1 MKKHIIILAI
11 LSLSFVFSLICYK
24 TFVYDYD
31 FSKAKIIYEE
41 EKKVAIFDYEFFN
54 VFVPNKNFKNLEEK
68 TVRIKKVENKA
79 EKIRLIFQEIK
90 KELDFKFY
98 ADNDKEK
105 KKELNYF
112 DSEIYIENIYL
123 DGNDLYLNFDEAF
136 KNNIKNQEQELLIIY
151 SIVNTY
157 TNFDE
162 IKRVKI
168 LIENKVVENLKYY
181 NISDFFERD
190 LNI

>member
-98 ADNDKEK
+98 ADNDKQK

-123 DGNDLYLNFDEAF
+123 DGNDLYLNFNEAF
-136 KNNIKNQEQELLIIY
+136 KNNIKSQEQELLIIY